1 MLPLI
6 SLDGLAKFK
15 DSSLLHEALIDIIN
29 SLYVPKSAAQFSK
42 GSMNILMANI
52 MLISG
57 SIAAFIEHLETRIS

>member
-15 DSSLLHEALIDIIN
+15 DSSLHEALIDIIN
-29 SLYVPKSAAQFSK
+29 TLYVPKSASQFSK

-57 SIAAFIEHLETRIS
+57 SIAAFIEHIETRIS

>member
-6 SLDGLAKFK
+6 SLDGLSKFK
-15 DSSLLHEALIDIIN
+15 DSSLHEALIDIIN
-29 SLYVPKSAAQFSK
+29 TLYVPKSATQFSK

-57 SIAAFIEHLETRIS
+57 SIAAFIEHIETRIS

>member
-15 DSSLLHEALIDIIN
+15 DSSLHEALIDIIN
-29 SLYVPKSAAQFSK
+29 TLYVPKSATQFSK

-57 SIAAFIEHLETRIS
+57 SIAAFIEHIETRIS

>member
-6 SLDGLAKFK
+6 SLEGLAKLK
-15 DSSLLHEALIDIIN
+15 DSSLHEALIDIIN
-29 SLYVPKSAAQFSK
+29 TLYVPKSASQFSK

-57 SIAAFIEHLETRIS
+57 SIAAFIEHIETRIS

>member
-15 DSSLLHEALIDIIN
+15 DSSLHEALIDIIN
-29 SLYVPKSAAQFSK
+29 TLYVPKSASQFSK
-42 GSMNILMANI
+42 GSMNIFMANI

-57 SIAAFIEHLETRIS
+57 SIAAFIEHIETRIS